1 MKKVS
6 LIEDDADLFNL
17 LKYTLEREGYLFT
30 GLNTGKGA
38 VEFCRR
44 ERPDLLL
51 LDIMLPDLDGLEIC
65 RELRR
70 SPDLGSVPIIF
81 LTARASETDR
91 ILGLELGG
99 NDYMVKP
106 FSVRELLARVK
117 VQLRSDYSVPGR
129 PMRAGPLEIDPARR
143 EVRLNGQPLI
153 LTATEF
159 RLLECLMS
167 RPGLVLSRDQL
178 LDLVWER
185 NRAVT
190 GRTVDVHVLRLRQKI
205 EPDPTRPFFIQS
217 VRGFGYRFVDL
228 ESKAGAA

>member
-17 LKYTLEREGYLFT
+17 LKYALEREGYLFT

-38 VEFCRR
+38 VQFCRR

-70 SPDLGSVPIIF
+70 SPDMGSVPIIF

-117 VQLRSDYSVPGR
+117 VQLRGEHAVPGR

-143 EVRLNGQPLI
+143 EVRLKDQPLT

-167 RPGLVLSRDQL
+167 RPGMVLSRDQL
-178 LDLVWER
+178 LDLVWGR
-185 NRAVT
+185 NKAVT

-205 EPDPTRPFFIQS
+205 ELDPARPVFVQS
-217 VRGFGYRFVDL
+217 VRGFGYRFIDVGSGS
-228 ESKAGAA
+228 EAA

>member
-1 MKKVS
+1 
-6 LIEDDADLFNL
+6 
-17 LKYTLEREGYLFT
+17 
-30 GLNTGKGA
+30 
-38 VEFCRR
+38 
-44 ERPDLLL
+44 
-51 LDIMLPDLDGLEIC
+51 MLPDLDGLEIC

-99 NDYMVKP
+99 NDYIVKP
-106 FSVRELLARVK
+106 ISVRELLARVK
-117 VQLRSDYSVPGR
+117 VQLRNDYTVSGR

-143 EVRLNGQPLI
+143 EVRLKGQPLT

-167 RPGLVLSRDQL
+167 RPGMVLSRDQL
-178 LDLVWER
+178 LDLVWGR
-185 NRAVT
+185 NKAVT

-205 EPDPTRPFFIQS
+205 ELDPARPFFVQS
-217 VRGFGYRFVDL
+217 VRGFGYRFVDVGS
-228 ESKAGAA
+228 EDGAA

>member
-17 LKYTLEREGYLFT
+17 LKYALEREGYLFA
-30 GLNTGKGA
+30 GLNTGRGA
-38 VEFCRR
+38 IQFCRR

-70 SPDLGSVPIIF
+70 SPDLGAVPIIF

-106 FSVRELLARVK
+106 FSVRELLARIK
-117 VQLRSDYSVPGR
+117 VQLRGEHAVSGR
-129 PMRAGPLEIDPARR
+129 RMRAGPLEIDPARR
-143 EVRLNGQPLI
+143 EVRLKDHPLT

-167 RPGLVLSRDQL
+167 RPGMVLSRDQL
-178 LDLVWER
+178 LDLVWGR
-185 NRAVT
+185 NKAVT

-205 EPDPTRPFFIQS
+205 ELDPVRPVFVQS
-217 VRGFGYRFVDL
+217 VRGFGYRFMDV
-228 ESKAGAA
+228 ESEAGAA